1 MTTSIRVNILRRGLP
16 LAFAIMAVGVA
27 GGYAQASEPDQ
38 IRIDSSTTQTV
49 GRDFPADVPIQEV
62 TTKVAVEYDPVTL
75 TTNSG
80 VALLNDSVADA
91 ARKACD
97 TSAIDAFSSDSDS
110 ETCVREAI
118 ESAKSQVASAI
129 ARARSAAAAH
139 QG

>member
-1 MTTSIRVNILRRGLP
+1 MMTSIRVNILRRGLP

-80 VALLNDSVADA
+80 VVLLNDSVADA

-97 TSAIDAFSSDSDS
+97 TSAIDAFSSDS
-110 ETCVREAI
+110 ETCVRKAI

-129 ARARSAAAAH
+129 ARARSAAAAQ

>member
-16 LAFAIMAVGVA
+16 LALAIMAVGMA
-27 GGYAQASEPDQ
+27 SGYAQASEPDAVS
-38 IRIDSSTTQTV
+38 ISSTTTQTV
-49 GRDFPADVPIQEV
+49 GHDFPADVPIEQV
-62 TTKVAVEYDPVTL
+62 TRKVAVKYDPVTL

-97 TSAIDAFSSDSDS
+97 IDDIDAFSSDN
-110 ETCVREAI
+110 ETCVRKAI
-118 ESAKSQVASAI
+118 ESAKTQVDSAI
-129 ARARSAAAAH
+129 ARARSTAAAR

>member
-1 MTTSIRVNILRRGLP
+1 MTTSTRVTILRRGLP

-27 GGYAQASEPDQ
+27 GGYAQASEPDP
-38 IRIDSSTTQTV
+38 ISIDSTTTQTV
-49 GRDFPADVPIQEV
+49 GHDFPADVPIEEV
-62 TTKVAVEYDPVTL
+62 TTKVAVKYDPVTL

-97 TSAIDAFSSDSDS
+97 IDAIDAFSSDS
-110 ETCVREAI
+110 ETCVRKAI
-118 ESAKSQVASAI
+118 ESAKTQVDSAI
-129 ARARSAAAAH
+129 ARARSTAAAQ

>member
-1 MTTSIRVNILRRGLP
+1 MTTSTRVTSLRRRLP

-27 GGYAQASEPDQ
+27 SGYAQASEPDP
-38 IRIDSSTTQTV
+38 ISIESTTTQTV
-49 GRDFPADVPIQEV
+49 GHDFSSEAPIEEV
-62 TTKVAVEYDPVTL
+62 TTKVAVKYDPVTL

-97 TSAIDAFSSDSDS
+97 ADDIDAFSSDN
-110 ETCVREAI
+110 ETCVRRAI
-118 ESAKSQVASAI
+118 ESAKTQVDNAI
-129 ARARSAAAAH
+129 ARARTNAAAL

>member
-27 GGYAQASEPDQ
+27 GGYAQASEPDP
-38 IRIDSSTTQTV
+38 IRIDSTTTQTV
-49 GRDFPADVPIQEV
+49 GHDFPADVPIQEV
-62 TTKVAVEYDPVTL
+62 TTKVAVKYDPVTL

-97 TSAIDAFSSDSDS
+97 ADDIDAFSSDN
-110 ETCVREAI
+110 ETCVRKAI
-118 ESAKSQVASAI
+118 ESAKTQVDSAI
-129 ARARSAAAAH
+129 ARARSTAAA
-139 QG
+139 QEG